1 MKNNPYSENLRIA
14 RAQRKKLERIAE
26 KLVDMSSEWEGY
38 DGCMESELVSLADQI
53 HDQLRL
59 YREITECWRKGYA
72 G

>member
-38 DGCMESELVSLADQI
+38 DGCMESELVGLVDQI

>member
-14 RAQRKKLERIAE
+14 RTQRKKLERIAE

-38 DGCMESELVSLADQI
+38 DGCMGSELVGLADQI